1 MKKLILVLSLVLSF
15 SAFAET
21 KIAVVNI
28 QKVITSIKAGKNV
41 MKQLEKAFKKK
52 QKELKGEE
60 TAIKK
65 LQKDYQ
71 KQNLV
76 LSDKAKLKKENEIRG
91 RIQALQKKTMDY
103 QKGIQQQEAQLKK
116 PILEKLKPV
125 IDQVSKEKK
134 VAMTFEV
141 TASPL
146 VYAESKVDITDAVIK
161 AYDKKHK

>member
-1 MKKLILVLSLVLSF
+1 MKNLILVLCLLVSF

-28 QKVITSIKAGKNV
+28 QKIITSIKEGKTV

-52 QKELKGEE
+52 QKELKAEE
-60 TAIKK
+60 GTIKK

-71 KQNLV
+71 KQSLV
-76 LSDKAKLKKENEIRG
+76 LSDKAKLKKETEIRSK
-91 RIQALQKKTMDY
+91 IQALQKKTMDY
-103 QKGIQQQEAQLKK
+103 QKGIQKQEAQLKK

-125 IDQVSKEKK
+125 IDQVSKAEK

-161 AYDKKHK
+161 AYDKKH

>member
-1 MKKLILVLSLVLSF
+1 MKFFILVLCLLVSF
-15 SAFAET
+15 STFAET

-28 QKVITSIKAGKNV
+28 QKVITSIKEGKSV

-52 QKELKGEE
+52 QKELKAEE
-60 TAIKK
+60 GVIKK

-71 KQNLV
+71 KQSLV
-76 LSDKAKLKKENEIRG
+76 LSDKAKLKKETEIRSK
-91 RIQALQKKTMDY
+91 IQALQKKTMDY
-103 QKGIQQQEAQLKK
+103 QKGIQNQEAQLKK

-125 IDQVSKEKK
+125 IDSVSKSEK

-146 VYAESKVDITDAVIK
+146 VYAESKIDITDAVIK